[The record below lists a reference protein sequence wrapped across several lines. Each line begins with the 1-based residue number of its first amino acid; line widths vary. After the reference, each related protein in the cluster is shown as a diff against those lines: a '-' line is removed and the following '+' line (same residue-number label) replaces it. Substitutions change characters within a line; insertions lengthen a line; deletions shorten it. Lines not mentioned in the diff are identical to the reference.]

1 MDSEL
6 LIQANS
12 SPAEVGTVSG
22 ALTKLSYF
30 SNLEFMEYLA
40 IKIT

>member
-12 SPAEVGTVSG
+12 
-22 ALTKLSYF
+22 ALVKLELFQEHLMKLSYF
-30 SNLEFMEYLA
+30 SNLEFTEYLA
-40 IKIT
+40 VKIT